1 MKNLS
6 LALNAVLLI
15 AVAVLYYLHFSS
27 DRPAPIPTDGKAST
41 LKLAYINS
49 DTVLKY
55 YDYYKTTL
63 TQLENK
69 SKTLDQ
75 DYRNRAQ
82 SLQNDINSYQRNL
95 GNMTIGQAKAAE
107 EQLAAKQQNLRV
119 HQERLSQELMSE
131 EAKVTEELYKK
142 VTSYLKKYGEA
153 NGLEIVMKFNPGSDV
168 LYGSNNL
175 DISMEVVKGLNEDYK
190 NELATPATG
199 VKPDST
205 GVKK

>member
-1 MKNLS
+1 
-6 LALNAVLLI
+6 
-15 AVAVLYYLHFSS
+15 
-27 DRPAPIPTDGKAST
+27 
-41 LKLAYINS
+41 
-49 DTVLKY
+49 
-55 YDYYKTTL
+55 
-63 TQLENK
+63 
-69 SKTLDQ
+69 
-75 DYRNRAQ
+75 
-82 SLQNDINSYQRNL
+82 
-95 GNMTIGQAKAAE
+95 
-107 EQLAAKQQNLRV
+107 
-119 HQERLSQELMSE
+119 MSE

>member
-6 LALNAVLLI
+6 LAFNAVLLI

-27 DRPAPIPTDGKAST
+27 GRPAPIPTDGKAST

-63 TQLENK
+63 AHLENK
-69 SKTLDQ
+69 SRTLDQ

-119 HQERLSQELMSE
+119 HEERLSQELMSE
-131 EAKVTEELYKK
+131 QSKVTEELYKK

-153 NGLEIVMKFNPGSDV
+153 NGLEIVMKYNPGSDV

-190 NELATPATG
+190 NELAAPSSGA
-199 VKPDST
+199 KPDST
-205 GVKK
+205 QVKK